1 MAKAPL
7 IISLADYE
15 TRKPEIT
22 AQLIESAK
30 TSGFF
35 YVKDHGI
42 PQATIAA
49 MHATGKRFFH
59 QPAQEKDK
67 LPKVIWEDVE
77 LVGYER
83 NDVADG
89 TIREAL
95 FTKADGYHPE
105 MDAAWPKESL
115 LPGFKEA
122 MVSFQKLV
130 PPIAKKI
137 VGCLALGLGFPE
149 GFFEKT
155 MDERDPDNHTLML
168 FQYYNEMK
176 GLRVKGDTNRITAH
190 TDETLITLLFNEP
203 TSTGLEIAM
212 GKDGKAVTSDTTAG
226 QSMVDKWQPSPPIP
240 GCIIVNI
247 GDTMQYWSDG
257 ELLSNFHRVRCPR
270 PDEHQGVTGDT
281 YGCYQVDSWTPCPP
295 IPGCFTVNIGDP
307 LQYWSN
313 GVLPSNYHRVRCPRP
328 GEYQGD
334 RYSMLASQML
344 RTRVAPGVLRY
355 HVQPAEPSF

>member
-22 AQLIESAK
+22 AQLMESAK

-35 YVKDHGI
+35 YIKDHGI
-42 PQATIAA
+42 PQETIAA
-49 MHATGKRFFH
+49 MHSTGKKYFH
-59 QPAQEKDK
+59 QPAEEKDK

-89 TIREAL
+89 TIREAC
-95 FTKADGYHPE
+95 FMKCDGYHPE

-115 LPGFKEA
+115 LPGFKEQ

-130 PPIAKKI
+130 PPVAKKI
-137 VGCLALGLGFPE
+137 VGCLALGLGYPE
-149 GFFEKT
+149 DFFEQT
-155 MDERDPDNHTLML
+155 MNERDPDNHTLML

-190 TDETLITLLFNEP
+190 TDETLITLLFNEL

-226 QSMVDKWQPSPPIP
+226 QYMVDKWHPTPPVP

-270 PDEHQGVTGDT
+270 PDEHQGERITLAYFVWPNDRDIIQGKAKK
-281 YGCYQVDSWTPCPP
+281 YPP
-295 IPGCFTVNIGDP
+295 ITMKEFMKIKGQQYSVALSTDPKVYEAQQAITFGAPEVPALQAITV
-307 LQYWSN
+307 
-313 GVLPSNYHRVRCPRP
+313 
-328 GEYQGD
+328 
-334 RYSMLASQML
+334 
-344 RTRVAPGVLRY
+344 
-355 HVQPAEPSF
+355 